1 LNILSLTIKGFRNF
15 KNCIIN
21 FNNNTLVIGANDV
34 GKSNMLHALRL
45 LLDKGLSELDIEPS
59 ELDFHLSS
67 NEPCDIIQIII
78 HFNNITEDSVLSVL
92 KGYVNDEGETY
103 LMYSATKSDLNYE
116 IFIGHSLDALEV
128 INSRFYLKYVNLRYI
143 HSQRDLYKFIQ
154 KEKRQL
160 LNLAQQNLTTGEA
173 EEDADLMAEISTD
186 LVNINEKVSQL
197 IYVEKS
203 TSDVNNELKKLA
215 HHYSDY
221 SVQLDSGAIQVNQF
235 IEKLQLGANTN
246 GSSVMLGGDG
256 RNNQILLAL
265 WKAKSVREQYL
276 SDEVVFYVVEE
287 PEAHLHPHQQR
298 KLAEYL
304 NSELPGQSIISS
316 HSPQIASKFSPDSII
331 RLFNHSGATKAA
343 GNGSSECIA
352 LDWENM
358 GYRMSI
364 LPAEVFFSSGVF
376 LVEGPSEMLFYT
388 ELADS
393 LNVDLDFLNIS
404 LLSVDGISFGVYT
417 KILDALEI
425 PWVMRTDN
433 DISKVSKKE
442 QWQYAGFNR
451 CLKIAS
457 LESFSHRE
465 VEFGP
470 DLTIENGEWENVS
483 GLINPYGIFVSR
495 KDLENDLSE
504 ELPEVL
510 KEFSGKNTNKAA
522 IDYLQKKKA
531 IRMRNFLKGNKESL
545 ATLSESELAKPL
557 HHLKKVIVGY

>member
-1 LNILSLTIKGFRNF
+1 MNIFSLTINGFRNF
-15 KNCIIN
+15 KNALIH

-45 LLDKGLSELDIEPS
+45 LLDKGLSELEIEPS

-67 NEPCDIIQIII
+67 AEPCDMIEITI
-78 HFNNITEDSVLSVL
+78 HFKGIAEDSVLSVL
-92 KGYVNDEGETY
+92 KGYVSDEGETY
-103 LMYSATKSDLNYE
+103 LRYLATKSDLNYD
-116 IFIGHSLDALEV
+116 IYIGHSLDTLEL

-143 HSQRDLYKFIQ
+143 HSQRDLHKFIQ

-160 LNLAQQNLTTGEA
+160 LSLAQQNLTADEA
-173 EEDADLMAEISTD
+173 GEDADLMAEISAD
-186 LVNINEKVSQL
+186 LININEKVSQL
-197 IYVEKS
+197 VYVEKS
-203 TSDVNNELKKLA
+203 TSDVNEELKKLA

-235 IEKLQLGANTN
+235 IEKLQLGANSN

-265 WKAKSVREQYL
+265 WKAKSVREQDL

-331 RLFNHSGATKAA
+331 RLFNHSGVTEAA
-343 GNGSSECIA
+343 GDGCSQCIA
-352 LDWENM
+352 SNWEGM

-364 LPAEVFFSSGVF
+364 LPAEAFFSNGVF

-393 LNVDLDFLNIS
+393 LDIDLDFLNIS

-425 PWVMRTDN
+425 HWVMRTDN

-442 QWQYAGFNR
+442 HWQYAGFNR
-451 CLKIAS
+451 CLTIAK
-457 LESFSHRE
+457 LKTLAHKEAK
-465 VEFGP
+465 FGSE
-470 DLTIENGEWENVS
+470 LTVENGEWENIS
-483 GLINPYGIFVSR
+483 GLVNPLGIFVSR

-504 ELPEVL
+504 ELPKVL
-510 KEFSGKNTNKAA
+510 IDFTGKKTNKAA

-531 IRMRNFLKGNKESL
+531 IRMRNFLKDNKKSL
-545 ATLSESELAKPL
+545 VSLSKGELAKPL
-557 HHLKKVIVGY
+557 YHLRKMIVGY

>member
-15 KNCIIN
+15 KSSLIH
-21 FNNNTLVIGANDV
+21 FNNNTLIIGANDV

-45 LLDKGLSELDIEPS
+45 LLDKGLSELEIEPS

-67 NEPCDIIQIII
+67 DKPCDIIEITI

-92 KGYVNDEGETY
+92 KGYVNDEGDTY
-103 LMYSATKSDLNYE
+103 LRYSATKSDLNYE
-116 IFIGHSLDALEV
+116 IYIGHSLDELEIV
-128 INSRFYLKYVNLRYI
+128 NSRFYLKYVNLRYI
-143 HSQRDLYKFIQ
+143 HSQRDLHKFIR

-160 LNLAQQNLTTGEA
+160 LNLAQQNLTAEET
-173 EEDADLMAEISTD
+173 EEDADLMNEISTD

-203 TSDVNNELKKLA
+203 TSDVNCELKKLA

-331 RLFNHSGATKAA
+331 RLFNHSGATEAA
-343 GNGSSECIA
+343 GNGCSDCIA
-352 LDWENM
+352 LDWESM

-364 LPAEVFFSSGVF
+364 LPSEAFFSSGVF

-393 LNVDLDFLNIS
+393 LGIELDFLNIS

-433 DISKVSKKE
+433 DISKISKKD

-457 LESFSHRE
+457 LETLNHKD
-465 VEFGP
+465 VEFCP
-470 DLTIENGEWENVS
+470 ELTIGNGEWEMVS
-483 GLINPYGIFVSR
+483 SLINPSGIFVSR

-510 KEFSGKNTNKAA
+510 KEFAGKKTNKAA

-545 ATLSESELAKPL
+545 ATLSKGELAKPL